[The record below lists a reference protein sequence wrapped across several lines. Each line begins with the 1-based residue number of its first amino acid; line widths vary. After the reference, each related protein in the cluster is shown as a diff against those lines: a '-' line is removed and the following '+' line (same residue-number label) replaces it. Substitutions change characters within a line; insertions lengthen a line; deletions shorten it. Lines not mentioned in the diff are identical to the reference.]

1 MDVVQP
7 SVMPTDMADA
17 VPSDP
22 AARQAVLDLHPIR
35 RTPTV
40 EEVAAMVY
48 FLAGPSGGY
57 ITGEVLSVQGL
68 GG

>member
-22 AARQAVLDLHPIR
+22 AARQAVLDLHPTR
-35 RTPTV
+35 RTATV
-40 EEVAAMVY
+40 EEVAA
-48 FLAGPSGGY
+48 
-57 ITGEVLSVQGL
+57 I
-68 GG
+68 